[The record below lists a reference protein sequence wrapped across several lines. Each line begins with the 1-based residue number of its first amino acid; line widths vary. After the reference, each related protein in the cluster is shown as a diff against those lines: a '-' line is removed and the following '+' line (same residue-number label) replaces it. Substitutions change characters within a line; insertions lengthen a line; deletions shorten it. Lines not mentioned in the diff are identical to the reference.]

1 MTVFIDTSAF
11 FAMLDGDDEYHN
23 TAASVWKYMLNNN
36 IGLVTSGFVLI
47 ETFALIQHRLG
58 LPAVQGFYEN
68 IYPLLVVEWTV
79 ESDFEAGAA
88 SVLSA
93 QRRDLSLV
101 DCVSFVLM
109 RRMGIHSVF
118 SFDKHFSE
126 QGFEE
131 ISEMMKYK

>member
-1 MTVFIDTSAF
+1 MTVFMDTSAF
-11 FAMLDGDDEYHN
+11 YAILDGEDKHHK
-23 TAASVWKYMLNNN
+23 TAASVWKYLLNND
-36 IGLVTSGFVLI
+36 IGLVTSGFVLV

-58 LPAVQGFYEN
+58 LPALQGFYEN
-68 IYPLLVVEWTV
+68 IYPLLFVEWTD
-79 ESDFEAGAA
+79 ESDFQAGAA

-101 DCVSFVLM
+101 DCVSFILM
-109 RRMGIHSVF
+109 RRLGIHSVF

-131 ISEMMKYK
+131 ISERMR